1 MYNAVNVACIGFFL
15 GERRDQ
21 FNPLKHLVVPVL
33 GVIAMVLG
41 FFSAFGGVTIP
52 IINLELPPLPEP
64 YNYAPILV
72 GIWLAIGVVLYFVLR
87 QRSPEAIGQ
96 LGAAVS
102 ES

>member
-1 MYNAVNVACIGFFL
+1 
-15 GERRDQ
+15 
-21 FNPLKHLVVPVL
+21 VPVL

-72 GIWLAIGVVLYFVLR
+72 GIWMAIGVVLYVVLR
-87 QRSPEAIGQ
+87 GRSPEAIGQ

-102 ES
+102 EG